1 VASER
6 NRTQSAN
13 VEDCFAKLHEMIV
26 AASATPREPTAETRE
41 RVKALYGPALGAF
54 CVCCRR

>member
-1 VASER
+1 
-6 NRTQSAN
+6 

-41 RVKALYGPALGAF
+41 RVKAL
-54 CVCCRR
+54 